1 VRSRG
6 AWSGIL
12 ALSLM
17 CAAVMWCSPASADQK
32 SPTKK
37 LFQRTRSIMLGN
49 KPRVRP
55 GDWVQYRMSLTPP
68 KGTGIPKWEMLVKLS
83 YPIHAD
89 LERPLDKKQHWMEL
103 EFTDSVGSEE
113 GMLVVLKMLVE
124 GDPRD
129 KKSIKRAF
137 FCAGKRTPMEIPSKY
152 LEESEKWEVACGQ
165 GDKKGCAAEGGKVRR
180 FPAKKV
186 YTKMGWIRATRVL
199 TTYPRGGGTAEFWAS
214 GEIPVFGLVRANIE
228 GGIAMEMELESFG
241 KGALSKLD
249 EQKAVLMPDPKELE
263 QLLKNLK

>member
-1 VRSRG
+1 MRRRG
-6 AWSGIL
+6 TLRGVL
-12 ALSLM
+12 ALPLM
-17 CAAVMWCSPASADQK
+17 CAAVMWFSPASAEQRA
-32 SPTKK
+32 PAKK
-37 LFQRTRSIMLGN
+37 LFKRSRSIMLGN
-49 KPRVRP
+49 KPRIRP
-55 GDWVQYRMSLTPP
+55 GDWVKYRMSLTPP

-89 LERPLDKKQHWMEL
+89 LEHPLDKKQHWMEL
-103 EFTDSVGSEE
+103 EFSDSIENKE
-113 GMLVVLKMLVE
+113 GVVVVLKMLVE

-129 KKSIKRAF
+129 ENAIKRAF

-152 LEESEKWEVACGQ
+152 LEEADKWEASCGQ

-199 TTYPRGGGTAEFWAS
+199 TTYPKGGGTAEFWAS
-214 GEIPVFGLVRANIE
+214 GEIPVFGLVRANVAGE
-228 GGIAMEMELESFG
+228 IAMEMELESFG

-249 EQKAVLMPDPKELE
+249 ERKAVLMPDPKELE
-263 QLLKNLK
+263 QMLKNLK